1 MEYFPLGSLA
11 SYIPQTLDEVISII
25 NQIIASSIIA
35 FEKNGF
41 IHGDLHPGN
50 ILIKK
55 TKKNKF
61 DYPIKSIKTA
71 GIKII
76 LFDFDRSKFNGDFMT
91 LFVELSTFIN
101 IYEKLLLDKNVFI
114 IKNNRTPFSSI
125 KKTFYSITNIAG
137 LKKFIN
143 G

>member
-25 NQIIASSIIA
+25 NQVIASSISA

-50 ILIKK
+50 IIIKK
-55 TKKNKF
+55 TKKKKF
-61 DYPIKSIKTA
+61 DYPKTA

-101 IYEKLLLDKNVFI
+101 IYEKLLLDKNIFL
-114 IKNNRTPFSSI
+114 IKNNKTPFSSI
-125 KKTFYSITNIAG
+125 KKDFYSITNIAG
-137 LKKFIN
+137 LKNFVGNYK
-143 G
+143 